1 MDEDL
6 LKIFWKR
13 VKRTYNPKWS
23 IVLLSRGDIRNTL
36 NRTFSDYTRRFLHT
50 ENRSNGIHTVL
61 WIRETDLQRWRAAR
75 GIAAIRQ
82 FIGEVFAEEDG
93 RRIFPDIYKIAD
105 EIKEQRRLASKE
117 KTSRRQ
123 HKEEK

>member
-1 MDEDL
+1 MDADIL
-6 LKIFWKR
+6 NRFWKR

-50 ENRSNGIHTVL
+50 EKRCDGLHTVL
-61 WIRETDLQRWRAAR
+61 WIRKTDLQRWRAAR

-82 FIGEVFAEEDG
+82 FIGDVFAEEDG
-93 RRIFPDIYKIAD
+93 RRLFPDIYRVAD
-105 EIKEQRRLASKE
+105 EIKERRRLASRE
-117 KTSRRQ
+117 KKSRTQ
-123 HKEEK
+123 QKTQM

>member
-50 ENRSNGIHTVL
+50 EKMSNGIHTVL
-61 WIRETDLQRWRAAR
+61 WIRKTDLQRWRAAR
-75 GIAAIRQ
+75 GVASIRQ
-82 FIGEVFAEEDG
+82 FIGEVFDEKDG
-93 RRIFPDIYKIAD
+93 RRLFPDIYKVAD

-117 KTSRRQ
+117 KTSRLH
-123 HKEEK
+123 HKEKK